1 MVHKKNVSYVTV
13 NAKIMP
19 ARGKR
24 ACSLFPER
32 SLSYAKITQG
42 ECNSK
47 AGKRSFTGLDTAKP
61 KLILCKSTQY
71 LMQKYTIN
79 LLLPLFL
86 IIFEELFTQCCR
98 TVIFM

>member
-32 SLSYAKITQG
+32 SLSYAKIMPVQQQ
-42 ECNSK
+42 E
-47 AGKRSFTGLDTAKP
+47 GKTKF
-61 KLILCKSTQY
+61 Y
-71 LMQKYTIN
+71 
-79 LLLPLFL
+79 
-86 IIFEELFTQCCR
+86 R
-98 TVIFM
+98 T

>member
-32 SLSYAKITQG
+32 SLSYAKIMPARGKRACSLFPERILSYAKITQG

-47 AGKRSFTGLDTAKP
+47 AGKRSFTGLDTAEP
-61 KLILCKSTQY
+61 KLILCKSTQ
-71 LMQKYTIN
+71 
-79 LLLPLFL
+79 
-86 IIFEELFTQCCR
+86 
-98 TVIFM
+98 